1 MSLGDSPHGSDG
13 NRWKRSTKS
22 SNISCS
28 RNRDADEPVLRS
40 KPLEEGGNDEDI
52 DPTKVIE
59 NILVVKDSPMTRSK
73 TRRLRERFNEAVETL
88 LNTMFLGDF
97 LNTPPPDNSC
107 LRNDVNPLSNTIALE
122 LALME
127 DFASMS
133 LEEDHTHS
141 RHCKSIY
148 LAGNGVQNKSELED
162 MIKTQNVADKELK
175 EHEDVLGATEEETLE
190 DLHQVNSQG
199 TEEEDFIIGPARSG
213 PGPDKLYSTPP
224 QLNSRQKQRSF
235 HHLCGA
241 IDPPSTSPFRSYKRE
256 RDSQLVEHRKHC
268 LIKSCGIKHCLTI
281 LIHRSK
287 GDSVK
292 ASLQIPSVH
301 HVPSDLSLTTES
313 YIREYGEDIKSSS
326 AEEHRIQSPEEE
338 SMNLRRAK
346 ETSKLC
352 LAQLEADI
360 KHPS

>member
-1 MSLGDSPHGSDG
+1 
-13 NRWKRSTKS
+13 
-22 SNISCS
+22 
-28 RNRDADEPVLRS
+28 
-40 KPLEEGGNDEDI
+40 
-52 DPTKVIE
+52 
-59 NILVVKDSPMTRSK
+59 MTRPK
-73 TRRLRERFNEAVETL
+73 TRRLQEGFNEAVETL
-88 LNTMFLGDF
+88 LNTMFLGDL
-97 LNTPPPDNSC
+97 LNTPPPNNC

-133 LEEDHTHS
+133 LEEDHPHL

-162 MIKTQNVADKELK
+162 MIKTRNVADKELK
-175 EHEDVLGATEEETLE
+175 EHEDVLGATKEETLE

-199 TEEEDFIIGPARSG
+199 TEEEDFIIGPGRSG

-224 QLNSRQKQRSF
+224 QLNSRQKQ
-235 HHLCGA
+235 
-241 IDPPSTSPFRSYKRE
+241 
-256 RDSQLVEHRKHC
+256 
-268 LIKSCGIKHCLTI
+268 HCLTI

-287 GDSVK
+287 GESVK

-326 AEEHRIQSPEEE
+326 AEEHGIQSPEEE